1 MNDKLLEDILI
12 RLARLEAKVDLVN
25 DKLQYQ
31 NYINIDQGD
40 DYEEKL
46 YGDARMIVIDKQRAT
61 SILLQN
67 EMKVGHPRA
76 SRLLEILEKEGI
88 VSAIDENGH
97 RKVLI
102 QNPDDIQKII
112 KNNDKRVERID
123 ISKYPTT
130 LITGQATVGDISSI
144 ANVFTSLIKEHS
156 SKDLRLLLVGNEL
169 SELNQCA
176 DSQYLYAPIQ
186 SNGYNSKVFALFFDL
201 QDEIKK
207 RIKNKA
213 NQPKIVVVIDEYSDL
228 IRSRRKRFEEFV
240 RLISKLGSETGVNL
254 VVSTASSDKNIL
266 TFSIK
271 TDISAIVDI
280 GKLSQ

>member
-1 MNDKLLEDILI
+1 MEQLLKDILI

-31 NYINIDQGD
+31 HGISIDEGD
-40 DYEEKL
+40 DFEEKL

-67 EMKVGHPRA
+67 EMKIGHPRA

-88 VSAIDENGH
+88 VSPVDEKNQ

-112 KNNDKRVERID
+112 KNNDKAVQSVDTSEH
-123 ISKYPTT
+123 PTT
-130 LITGQATVGDISSI
+130 LITGQASSSDSVI
-144 ANVFTSLIKEHS
+144 TDFLASLTSS
-156 SKDLRLLLVGNEL
+156 RTSKTLKLLLVGSEL
-169 SELNQCA
+169 SEFDEYK

-186 SNGYNSKVFALFFDL
+186 SNGYNSKVFALFFEL
-201 QDEIKK
+201 QDEIKRRTRDK
-207 RIKNKA
+207 VNS
-213 NQPKIVVVIDEYSDL
+213 PTVVIVIDEYSDL

-240 RLISKLGSETGVNL
+240 RLISKSGNETGISL
-254 VVSTASSDKNIL
+254 VMSTASSDKNII

-271 TDISAIVDI
+271 TDIDAVINQ
-280 GKLSQ
+280 GNK